1 MGDLHWRIRIL
12 FACALAVTA
21 FHAKAGNVC
30 EFSGQAADIMP
41 AALRIAQIACDEHAL
56 WRRPFINAQG
66 RIVRVAS
73 MEAEQDLLADGR
85 TPTWRRVAHYW
96 KASGLL
102 DDNVRW
108 EKRQVEAGGS
118 ERRNGAFDCVGDAQS
133 WAAKASCR
141 AFLIDV
147 PWSATFVSY
156 VMKTADIPGFV
167 RSSSHSYYIADAA
180 SRPNDG
186 PYRLADPN
194 REPPAVGDLLCYLR
208 EKNRVSGYP
217 GLIGMLGRASKP
229 FDSHCDIVVGVDLDG
244 DSKLYAI
251 GGNVVQGVTMR
262 KLNLNRRGLLSL
274 PMKQQGDDAKAF
286 EISDEKGYSLN
297 RQDWAALLKLNH

>member
-1 MGDLHWRIRIL
+1 MKTRIVL
-12 FACALAVTA
+12 ACVLAMASFDVCA
-21 FHAKAGNVC
+21 VAVC
-30 EFSGQAADIMP
+30 ELSTQGANVSP
-41 AALRIAQIACDEHAL
+41 AALRIAQVACDEHAL

-96 KASGLL
+96 KTSGLL
-102 DDNVRW
+102 EDNARW
-108 EKRQVEAGGS
+108 EQRRIEAGGS
-118 ERRNGAFDCVGDAQS
+118 ERRNGASDCAGDAQG

-147 PWSATFVSY
+147 PWSATFVSF
-156 VMKTADIPGFV
+156 VMKTADISEFV
-167 RSSSHSYYIADAA
+167 RSSSHSYYIGDAMR
-180 SRPNDG
+180 RPVDG
-186 PYRLADPN
+186 PYRLADPS
-194 REPPAVGDLLCYLR
+194 REAPAVGDLVCYLR
-208 EKNRVSGYP
+208 EKNHVHGYR
-217 GLIGMLGRASKP
+217 GLVDMLDRSSKT
-229 FDSHCDIVVGVDLDG
+229 FDSHCDIVVGVNPDG

-274 PMKQQGDDAKAF
+274 SMKQDGDDAKVF
-286 EISDEKGYSLN
+286 EIGDEKGYNLN
-297 RQDWAALLKLNH
+297 RQDWAALLKLNR

>member
-1 MGDLHWRIRIL
+1 MRHLLWNVPIPL
-12 FACALAVTA
+12 ACALAMA
-21 FHAKAGNVC
+21 SFHARAEDVC
-30 EFSGQAADIMP
+30 ALSGQGANVSP

-73 MEAEQDLLADGR
+73 MEAEQDLLGDGR
-85 TPTWRRVAHYW
+85 TPAWRRVAHYW
-96 KASGLL
+96 KTSGLL

-108 EKRQVEAGGS
+108 EQRRIEAGGS
-118 ERRNGAFDCVGDAQS
+118 ERRNGASDCAGDAQD

-147 PWSATFVSY
+147 PWSATFVSF
-156 VMKTADIPGFV
+156 VMKTADISGFV
-167 RSSSHSYYIADAA
+167 LSSSHAYYIGDAA
-180 SRPNDG
+180 RRPEEG
-186 PYRLADPN
+186 PYRLADPS
-194 REPPAVGDLLCYLR
+194 REAPAVGDLLCYLR
-208 EKNRVSGYP
+208 EKNRVYGYR
-217 GLIGMLGRASKP
+217 GLIDMLERSSKP
-229 FDSHCDIVVGVDLDG
+229 FDSHCDIVVGVDVDG

-274 PMKQQGDDAKAF
+274 PMKQAGDDAKAF
-286 EISDEKGYSLN
+286 EIADEKAYNLN
-297 RQDWAALLKLNH
+297 RQDWAALLKLNR